1 MKMRPIHNEY
11 LRQKEHQDRIAIS
24 GERKIDML
32 KQRTDFISQI
42 PDMRD
47 AYQQVQ
53 DFDYKPTQQEIEF
66 RNFVTGC
73 GYNARRNK

>member
-24 GERKIDML
+24 GERKNELL

-47 AYQQVQ
+47 AYRQVRKSNASIPQ
-53 DFDYKPTQQEIEF
+53 AVISATTTRTYK
-66 RNFVTGC
+66 
-73 GYNARRNK
+73 

>member
-11 LRQKEHQDRIAIS
+11 LRQKEHQDRIALS
-24 GERKIDML
+24 GERKNEML

-47 AYQQVQ
+47 AYRQVRKSNASIPQ
-53 DFDYKPTQQEIEF
+53 SVISATTTRTYK
-66 RNFVTGC
+66 
-73 GYNARRNK
+73 

>member
-11 LRQKEHQDRIAIS
+11 LRQKEHQDRIALS
-24 GERKIDML
+24 GERKIEML

-47 AYQQVQ
+47 AYRQVRKSNASIPQ
-53 DFDYKPTQQEIEF
+53 SVISATTTRTYK
-66 RNFVTGC
+66 
-73 GYNARRNK
+73 

>member
-24 GERKIDML
+24 GERKNELL

-47 AYQQVQ
+47 AYRQVRKSNASIPQ
-53 DFDYKPTQQEIEF
+53 SVISATTTRTYK
-66 RNFVTGC
+66 
-73 GYNARRNK
+73 